1 LRTVTSKNLIY
12 GEVYQHG
19 KVDIKTREL
28 INLVVA
34 ITNQT
39 MDEVRLHTKAA
50 LSVGLKP
57 AEIKE
62 AIYQCGA
69 YIGLGKA
76 QSAVVQVN
84 KVFREKNIK
93 LPVDSQK
100 TVTEESREKY
110 SLFVYFVPKG
120 DVKIRFVPIFQAT

>member
-34 ITNQT
+34 TTNQT

-93 LPVDSQK
+93 LPVESQK
-100 TVTEESREKY
+100 QLQKKAERSTNFLYTLCPR
-110 SLFVYFVPKG
+110 G
-120 DVKIRFVPIFQAT
+120 M